1 MNEPMLKIGDK
12 VLVTTYDW
20 FMAPDGSTYKAAFGT
35 VKAVLDS
42 QQTLGV
48 KTNARSTNWYAV
60 IGNITIAG
68 CQINY
73 AVKTERCNL
82 GPAKSFATKDGVVN
96 EYNVPSTIY
105 NADQEYFG

>member
-1 MNEPMLKIGDK
+1 MNEPMMKIGDK

-20 FMAPDGSTYKAAFGT
+20 FMAPDGSVYKAVFGT

-73 AVKTERCNL
+73 AVKTEHCNL
-82 GPAKSFATKDGVVN
+82 GRSQTFSEKDGVIK
-96 EYNVPSTIY
+96 EYSRPSTIY
-105 NADQEYFG
+105 DADREYPL